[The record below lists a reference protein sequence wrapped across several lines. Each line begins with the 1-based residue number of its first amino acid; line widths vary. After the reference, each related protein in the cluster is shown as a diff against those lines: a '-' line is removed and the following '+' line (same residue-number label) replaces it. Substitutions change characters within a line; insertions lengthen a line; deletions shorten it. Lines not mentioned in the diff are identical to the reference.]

1 MMKNKKIITAII
13 VLAIICQVN
22 INTIHVQAEEAVE
35 GLSQDNTQ
43 VITTEENSTE
53 ENISVTDID
62 LGDYEPEMQVEDN
75 QVLNITV
82 LPTDATN
89 QEVTYKSSKETV
101 ATINA
106 LGRIIAITAG
116 ETVIS
121 IKSGEIEK
129 KFTLTVKEKEEEKTI
144 PVTEIEV
151 SEYEEEME
159 IGKTQTI
166 TATIQPT
173 DATNQ
178 NLEYTTSNPNIATI
192 NSSGKITAIAK
203 GNTTIKIK
211 AGEITK
217 ELKLTVKVAT
227 TKIEVKETYIVLKV
241 GSNYQIQTEIYPK
254 EANQKIT
261 YKSTNEEVIKVNET
275 GKIQARKIGKS
286 SVIISNGDLQ
296 KSITI
301 IVNEQSSN
309 TTDTKGEESI
319 VESASYISDEMHE
332 KITNSQEETIT
343 IETKEEKTISKEIL
357 KYLYE
362 NKKTLKINCEGYS
375 ITINGEEILNYKNEI
390 STKIIFEKENTTTTD
405 FVINNKKNLPGK
417 IHIEMS
423 DDILEKGKYVYL
435 YNEKKEKYELL
446 NTKIE
451 EGELSIDITGVY
463 KITEKKIS
471 SFKLNIIVVILVIIC
486 FLILIGVYIF
496 VKKKHW
502 FW

>member
-1 MMKNKKIITAII
+1 MKIKRMIIAII
-13 VLAIICQVN
+13 LLALVCQVN
-22 INTIHVQAEEAVE
+22 INTINVQAEEAVE

-62 LGDYEPEMQVEDN
+62 LGDYESEMQVEDN

-89 QEVTYKSSKETV
+89 QEVTYQSSNEEV

-116 ETVIS
+116 ETTITV
-121 IKSGEIEK
+121 KSGEIEK
-129 KFTLTVKEKEEEKTI
+129 KFNLTVNEKEEEKTI

-151 SEYEEEME
+151 SEFEEEME

-166 TATIQPT
+166 TASILPT

-178 NLEYTTSNPNIATI
+178 SIEYISTNKEVATI

-211 AGEITK
+211 ADEITK

-227 TKIEVKETYIVLKV
+227 SKIELDETYVILKV
-241 GSNYQIQTEIYPK
+241 GSSYNIQAQVYPK
-254 EANQKIT
+254 EAEQTLT
-261 YKSTNEEVIKVNET
+261 YKCTNDKVITVNKS
-275 GKIQARKIGKS
+275 GKIKAQKTGKS

-296 KSITI
+296 KTVTV
-301 IVNEQSSN
+301 IVNE
-309 TTDTKGEESI
+309 KGVSTNSGEDETL
-319 VESASYISDEMHE
+319 VESVSYTSSDELIETM
-332 KITNSQEETIT
+332 TNSQEEIIT
-343 IETKEEKTISKEIL
+343 IEPKEEKTISKEIL
-357 KYLYE
+357 KYLYDS
-362 NKKTLKINCEGYS
+362 KKTLKINCEGYS
-375 ITINGEEILNYKNEI
+375 ISINGKEILNYENEL
-390 STKIIFEKENTTTTD
+390 STKIIFEKEKNTIK
-405 FVINNKKNLPGK
+405 FIINKNKNLPGK
-417 IHIEMS
+417 IHLEIA
-423 DDILEKGKYVYL
+423 DNILEKGKYVYL
-435 YNEKKEKYELL
+435 YNTQKDKYELL

-451 EGELSIDITGVY
+451 KGQVLIDITGAY
-463 KITEKKIS
+463 QITNKKIS
-471 SFKLNIIVVILVIIC
+471 AFRLSIIVVIILIIC